1 MEIGGLTS
9 QCSGCG
15 TRCRFVCM
23 LASSHFRTQIAKAY
37 HAADWGV
44 NPQGDIRLSICIRK
58 EQSSDV
64 QSIYEVTVAAFLEAL
79 HTDHTEQFIVKAL
92 RESGALS
99 ISLVA
104 EDGGNIVGH
113 VALSPVTISDSAD
126 SWYGL
131 GPISVLPN
139 NQSKGIGSKL
149 MNAAIQEVKNI
160 KAKGCVLLG
169 DPNYY
174 HRFGFKPR
182 EGLVLPGVPPEYFQ
196 ALLFQ
201 GDLPQ
206 GIVTYHESFSAKG

>member
-1 MEIGGLTS
+1 
-9 QCSGCG
+9 
-15 TRCRFVCM
+15 
-23 LASSHFRTQIAKAY
+23 
-37 HAADWGV
+37 
-44 NPQGDIRLSICIRK
+44 LSISIRK
-58 EQSSDV
+58 EHSSDV
-64 QSIYEVTVAAFLEAL
+64 QSIYEVTVAAFLEAP

-104 EDGGNIVGH
+104 EDEGNIVGH
-113 VALSPVTISDSAD
+113 VALSPVTISDGVD

-149 MNAAIQEVKNI
+149 MNAAIQELKNI

-174 HRFGFKPR
+174 HRFGFKPK
-182 EGLVLPGVPPEYFQ
+182 ESLALPDVPPEYFQ

-201 GDLPQ
+201 GESPQ